1 MITFHIPGPLR
12 SFSGGRSEV
21 ALQDT
26 ATVLAALQALWT
38 ACPGMQD
45 RVVTEQGQVR
55 EHINIFLG
63 RENIRYTGGL
73 ATRVPPGA
81 EISIVPAISGG
92 SIQPFA
98 SLGGKKYLSLASF
111 RKNGQAV
118 RTPLW
123 FAGQEGRLYVMTR
136 DDSWKYKR
144 IRNNPRVLV
153 APCTARGRITG
164 PDAEG
169 RARILAPEEF
179 PAARRA
185 LEQKYWLMRL
195 PFWSKHNIFM
205 EITGG

>member
-1 MITFHIPGPLR
+1 MR
-12 SFSGGRSEV
+12 
-21 ALQDT
+21 
-26 ATVLAALQALWT
+26 
-38 ACPGMQD
+38 D

-63 RENIRYTGGL
+63 HEDIRYTGGL

-98 SLGGKKYLSLASF
+98 DVAGKKYLSLASF

-123 FAGQEGRLYVMTR
+123 FAEQAGKLYVMTR

-153 APCTARGRITG
+153 APCTVRGRITG
-164 PDAEG
+164 PEVEG
-169 RARILAPEEF
+169 RARILSAQEF
-179 PAARRA
+179 PAARRT
-185 LEQKYWLMRL
+185 LERKYWLMRL
-195 PFWSKHNIFM
+195 PFLWSKRNIFM